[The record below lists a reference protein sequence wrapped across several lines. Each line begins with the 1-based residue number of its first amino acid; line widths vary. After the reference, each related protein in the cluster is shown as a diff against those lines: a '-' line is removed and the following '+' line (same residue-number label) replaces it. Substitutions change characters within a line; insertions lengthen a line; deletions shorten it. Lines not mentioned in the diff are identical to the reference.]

1 MTDKLSRY
9 HAKRDFEA
17 TPEPRGAA
25 RASGQALGYV
35 IQKHAARRLHYDFR
49 LELDGTLKSWAV
61 PKGPSFDPHEKRLA
75 VHVEDH
81 PVEYGDFEGTI
92 PPGHYGAGTVIVWDR
107 GVWIPHGDPR
117 AAYRA
122 GKLKFTLEGEKLCG
136 DWTLVR
142 THLRGSGDQ
151 EQWLLIKERDA
162 EARPANE
169 FDVTAL
175 FPDSVLHPPALPRRN
190 GHDPQP
196 AEPAAKAKK
205 ARTRRGAAAEPGPA
219 ARPIDL
225 PEARKAALPKHF
237 GPQLATL
244 VDSAP
249 AGGDWQWEI
258 KLDGYRILARI
269 EKGKCRLITRNGHDW
284 TAKLPVQ
291 RRALEALGLRN
302 AWVDGELVVFDEN
315 GVPSFQALQ
324 NAFDEKGSARM
335 CFVVFDLPYAEG
347 ADLRKTPLE
356 ARRAWLRGLMQANAD
371 PALRFSETLDE
382 APGRLLEAACRIRL
396 EGIIGKRADAPYVEG
411 RTKSWIKLKCKTR
424 QEFVIGGYTQPRGAR
439 VGLGALLLGVYE
451 EAEGRKRLRYAGR
464 VGTGFD
470 DRLLARLKETLSAL
484 ETKNPPFE
492 AGPRPATPSEKVH
505 WVKPRE
511 VAEVEF
517 AEWTSEGLVRQAVFQ
532 GLRKDKPSGEIAR
545 ERPRAAPASGDRV
558 RGVRVTHPDRVLDA
572 ASGVTK
578 LELVRYYEAI
588 APHMLPHLRARPVSM
603 VRAPGGIHG
612 ELVFQKH
619 MKPSAIPHLRVLDP
633 SLHPGHPAYVVV
645 ESADAL
651 VEAAQMGVIEFH
663 TWNAVDK
670 TIEKPDRV
678 VFDLDPDPDLP
689 WSRMVEATELTKA
702 LLDELGLKSFL
713 KTSGGKGLHIVVPL
727 MRKLG
732 WDPVKDFAEDVAQHL
747 AVTLP
752 ERFSAKMGAKNRV
765 KRIFVDYLRNG
776 RGASTIAAF
785 SARARPYL
793 PVSVPLAWS
802 ELHGLQSASQWTIR
816 NVLDRLDR
824 LGADP
829 WADYEASRQSL
840 STAIKRLS
848 GTKVIGAD

>member
-1 MTDKLSRY
+1 MTDKLARY
-9 HAKRDFEA
+9 HAKRDFDA

-25 RASGQALGYV
+25 RASREALGYV

-61 PKGPSFDPHEKRLA
+61 PKGPSFDPNDKRLA

-81 PVEYGDFEGTI
+81 PLEYGDFEGTI

-122 GKLKFTLEGEKLCG
+122 GKLKFTLEGEKLRG

-151 EQWLLIKERDA
+151 DQWLLIKERDE

-175 FPDSVLHPPALPRRN
+175 FPGSVLHPPASARGN
-190 GHDPQP
+190 GHDPRGNDRHGSKAARKAVKTRAP
-196 AEPAAKAKK
+196 AE
-205 ARTRRGAAAEPGPA
+205 
-219 ARPIDL
+219 L
-225 PEARKAALPKHF
+225 PDARKAALPKHLT
-237 GPQLATL
+237 PQLATL

-249 AGGDWQWEI
+249 AGGDWRWEI

-284 TAKLPVQ
+284 TAKLPAQ
-291 RRALEALGLRN
+291 RKALEALGLKN
-302 AWVDGELVVFDEN
+302 AWIDGELVVFDAN
-315 GVPSFQALQ
+315 GVPDFQALQ

-335 CFVVFDLPYAEG
+335 CFVVFDLPHAEG

-356 ARRAWLRGLMQANAD
+356 ARRAWLRRVMQDNAD

-382 APGRLLEAACRIRL
+382 KPERLLEAACRMRL
-396 EGIIGKRADAPYVEG
+396 EGLIGKRADAPYVEG

-424 QEFVIGGYTQPRGAR
+424 QEFVIGGYTQPRGTR

-451 EAEGRKRLRYAGR
+451 EAEGTKRLRYAGR

-470 DRLLARLKETLSAL
+470 DRLLVKLKETLGAIES
-484 ETKNPPFE
+484 ERSPFE
-492 AGPRPATPSEKVH
+492 AGPRPAAPSEKVH

-511 VAEVEF
+511 VAEVAF

-545 ERPRAAPASGDRV
+545 ERPKSAPGAGSRV
-558 RGVRVTHPDRVLDA
+558 RGVRVTHPDRVLDP
-572 ASGVTK
+572 ASGLTK
-578 LELVRYYEAI
+578 VELVRYYEAI
-588 APHMLPHLRARPVSM
+588 GSHMIPHLRARPVSM
-603 VRAPGGIHG
+603 VRAPEGIRG

-633 SLHPGHPAYVVV
+633 SLHPGHPSYVVV
-645 ESADAL
+645 ESLDAL

-713 KTSGGKGLHIVVPL
+713 KTSGGKGLHVVVPL
-727 MRKLG
+727 VRKLG
-732 WDPVKDFAEDVAQHL
+732 WEPVKAFAEDVAQHL

-765 KRIFVDYLRNG
+765 KKIFVDYLRNG

-802 ELHGLQSASQWTIR
+802 ELHSLQSASQWTIR

-829 WADYEASRQSL
+829 WGDYEASRQPL
-840 STAIKRLS
+840 TTAIKRLS
-848 GTKVIGAD
+848 GTKVIA